1 MDADLLVDTI
11 LTKSLQLVFFSIFQ
25 RKVLHYVVCSVIGGD
40 NIIDNDS
47 NQLETQRKGVVV
59 VYFPSPNHVQNNF
72 SLARGRARAETFGLF
87 LRTIPVRVV
96 SIHFCLPDIPW
107 VRTLSS
113 VLVLSKLA
121 PRSKYHFGNNL
132 EIRYQLQGYG
142 LPTELIPNTDT
153 GNVKKVNLKQW
164 IKLRMYLDSQIDGD
178 NSSGDDASMSSSSQS
193 APPMHKILDC
203 PGSKDVVFRRGKA
216 MNHHPGNAIFMN
228 LIEERIYEH
237 TIDPDT
243 DHSRRLE
250 LELELIEKVKQDGG
264 RFLKWDIDKGWLVD
278 MSPGSD
284 KEIQT
289 KVHYAFRDFRKKM
302 LRPKPV
308 ANHSSTYAFAYE
320 NEQQKRK
327 RCCNIQL
334 PNENPI

>member
-1 MDADLLVDTI
+1 M
-11 LTKSLQLVFFSIFQ
+11 
-25 RKVLHYVVCSVIGGD
+25 IGGD

-59 VYFPSPNHVQNNF
+59 VFFPSPNHVQNNF
-72 SLARGRARAETFGLF
+72 SLARAKARVETLGLL
-87 LRTIPVRVV
+87 LRTIPLRVV
-96 SIHFCLPDIPW
+96 SMHYCLPDIPW

-132 EIRYQLQGYG
+132 ELRYQLQGYG

-153 GNVKKVNLKQW
+153 GNVKKANLKQW
-164 IKLRMYLDSQIDGD
+164 IKLRAYLDAQAEVE
-178 NSSGDDASMSSSSQS
+178 NSSSSDDASLFSAQS
-193 APPMHKILDC
+193 YPPMNQILDC

-216 MNHHPGNAIFMN
+216 MNHHPGNARFMN

-243 DHSRRLE
+243 YHTRRAAIE
-250 LELELIEKVKQDGG
+250 VELIEKVKQDGG
-264 RFLKWDIDKGWLVD
+264 RFLKWDIDRGWLVD
-278 MSPGSD
+278 MSPRSED
-284 KEIQT
+284 EVQS

-302 LRPKPV
+302 LRPKLEPIF
-308 ANHSSTYAFAYE
+308 NHSSTYAFAYE
-320 NEQQKRK
+320 NEQKRQ
-327 RCCNIQL
+327 RCCNIQF
-334 PNENPI
+334 PNDSLR